1 MSTYLIDIWK
11 ESIVISEYYNYV
23 IMILTFIM
31 TALFEIL
38 NIAYKWIDNNLITS
52 FINFSKG
59 FEYALIIMSTIFF
72 LLISVSI
79 LLRNAKKLPKS
90 YLIEVVDSH
99 DKKIAIDG
107 IRYTFSTRDVAES
120 YVRHYR
126 EIFKHYKFKVVGNRS
141 NYL

>member
-1 MSTYLIDIWK
+1 MSLYK
-11 ESIVISEYYNYV
+11 YV

-99 DKKIAIDG
+99 DKKITIDD
-107 IRYTFSTRDVAES
+107 IRYTFSTHDVAES

>member
-1 MSTYLIDIWK
+1 
-11 ESIVISEYYNYV
+11 
-23 IMILTFIM
+23 MILTFIM

-72 LLISVSI
+72 LLLSVSI

-99 DKKIAIDG
+99 DKKITIDD
-107 IRYTFSTRDVAES
+107 IRYTFSTHDVAES

>member
-1 MSTYLIDIWK
+1 MSTYLIDIWR

>member
-1 MSTYLIDIWK
+1 MSIYK
-11 ESIVISEYYNYV
+11 YV
-23 IMILTFIM
+23 IMILTFII
-31 TALFEIL
+31 TALFEVL

-99 DKKIAIDG
+99 DKKIAIDD

>member
-1 MSTYLIDIWK
+1 MSI
-11 ESIVISEYYNYV
+11 YNYV

-59 FEYALIIMSTIFF
+59 FEYALIIISTIFF

-90 YLIEVVDSH
+90 YMIEVVDSH

-107 IRYTFSTRDVAES
+107 IRYTFSTHDVAES

-126 EIFKHYKFKVVGNRS
+126 EIFKYYKFKVVGNRS